1 MLINQ
6 ITLLAAKLQSD
17 RKGVTALEYGLIAAL
32 MGAAVVAGF
41 VTLGPAVTQIFL
53 DIAARLRLTPA

>member
-53 DIAARLRLTPA
+53 DIAAKLTLT

>member
-32 MGAAVVAGF
+32 MGAAVVAAFTVLGGGLAATF
-41 VTLGPAVTQIFL
+41 TRIMLTLSPA
-53 DIAARLRLTPA
+53 